1 MGQSEKNLSL
11 VKTTPAPFRAT
22 LEKLGYFLF
31 NIRSHRV
38 TPKKGEFKRMPPLD
52 C

>member
-22 LEKLGYFLF
+22 LEKIGLLF
-31 NIRSHRV
+31 IQHQV
-38 TPKKGEFKRMPPLD
+38 TQGNSKER
-52 C
+52 